1 MGVAAEILQH
11 IFRTTEGR
19 LDSRGEGPHLP
30 PGLVRQTSDGETL
43 TTEYGAKTMD
53 IDPKTHNIFLSTA
66 DFAEAPASSAEHPH
80 PSRRPIPGTF
90 HVLIYGRWRLGTN
103 C

>member
-43 TTEYGAKTMD
+43 TTEYGAKTMGLD
-53 IDPKTHNIFLSTA
+53 TATHNLFVDTV
-66 DFAEAPASSAEHPH
+66 DFAPAPAPTAEHP
-80 PSRRPIPGTF
+80 RPQRTPVPGTF
-90 HVLIYGRWRLGTN
+90 HVLVYGK
-103 C
+103 